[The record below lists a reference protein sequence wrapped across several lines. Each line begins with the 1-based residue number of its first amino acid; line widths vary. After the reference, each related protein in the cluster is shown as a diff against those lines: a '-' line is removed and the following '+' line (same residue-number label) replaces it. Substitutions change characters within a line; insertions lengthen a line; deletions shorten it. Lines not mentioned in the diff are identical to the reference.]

1 MPENVSIS
9 GQVKGYDGKPVQMIR
24 VTVYRDRDPASE
36 VQREYTDEQGNY
48 QITAPAGGPVTLRF
62 DTHYSLTNARE
73 WHPSVVANVEI
84 DRDLILNRILLK
96 VGQDGPY
103 LATTDALAAYQ
114 FCAVWNHATPNRA
127 YAEHAAA
134 RLGMIKFTTPG
145 LSEIARR
152 LAELFREQA
161 QAEPLSA
168 AN

>member
-9 GQVKGYDGKPVQMIR
+9 GQVKGYDGKPINMIR
-24 VTVYRDRDPASE
+24 VTIYRDRDPASE

-48 QITAPAGGPVTLRF
+48 QMTTPASGPVTLRF

-73 WHPSVVANVEI
+73 WHPSVVANLDL

-103 LATTDALAAYQ
+103 LATGDALAAYQ
-114 FCAVWNHATPNRA
+114 FCVVWNHATPNRA

-134 RLGMIKFTTPG
+134 RLGMIKFSSPG
-145 LSEIARR
+145 LSEIAGK
-152 LAELFREQA
+152 LAEIFREQA
-161 QAEPLSA
+161 QA
-168 AN
+168 